1 MSNAIANKRRLM
13 EAVQTLVKRN
23 DAGLP
28 EIHEASNALA
38 QVFSDMLGVDV
49 ELRMRIDAKQMNDA
63 IALADAMEK
72 QRGST
77 GK

>member
-1 MSNAIANKRRLM
+1 MSNAIANKRRLV
-13 EAVQTLVKRN
+13 EATQTLIRR
-23 DAGLP
+23 ASPGLP
-28 EIHEASNALA
+28 EMMDASNALA

-72 QRGST
+72 QRSST

>member
-28 EIHEASNALA
+28 EIQDASNALA

-72 QRGST
+72 QKG
-77 GK
+77 GA